1 MAMDKIILRKQAR
14 ASRNS
19 MPSELI
25 LRKSARIAASFKN
38 RLFPELN
45 APKCVMIYLSTQSEV
60 KTSGIIRFLTEKGI
74 KIYVPCITD
83 GVIIPVKYTKGC
95 ALVKGAFK
103 IKEPVKK
110 IKPLTPKCISL
121 IIIPGIAFDTKGNR
135 VGFGKGFFD
144 SFLSKLPPKTL
155 KVALA
160 FEKQIVRS
168 IPSDSHDIKMD
179 YIITEDR
186 IIKCGASK

>member
-1 MAMDKIILRKQAR
+1 MTVDKIILRKQAR

-25 LRKSARIAASFKN
+25 LRKSARIASAFIS

-74 KIYVPCITD
+74 AIYVPCITD
-83 GVIIPVKYTKGC
+83 GIITPVKYTKGC
-95 ALVKGAFK
+95 ELTKGAFR

-110 IKPLTPKCISL
+110 IKPRTPKCINL
-121 IIIPGIAFDTKGNR
+121 VIIPGIAFDTKGNR
-135 VGFGKGFFD
+135 IGFGKGFFD
-144 SFLSKLPPKTL
+144 RFLDKLPPKTL

-160 FEKQIVRS
+160 FEKQIVKL
-168 IPSDSHDIKMD
+168 IPSDNLDIKMD

-186 IIKCGASK
+186 IINCGASK